1 LVDQGARRL
10 RGGRTLSDGLRATR
24 PRAKDIGGS
33 DMIDAHHHFWWTG
46 RHAYS
51 WPEQVGD
58 RFARDFT
65 PDDLRPELARAGV
78 KGTVLIQVLH
88 QVGGE
93 TEECLDLSK
102 EVDFV
107 RGVVGWLPL
116 ADPDAT
122 SRAIE
127 RLSARGGKL
136 VGVRHL
142 ISNEPDPRWLLQD
155 GVLESL
161 KLLAAAKLA
170 FDAIPVNTAQFESV
184 LEVAGRLPELKMVI
198 NHLGRPPLP
207 EQGWEP
213 WATQVARAAE
223 HRNVSMKLSIGL
235 DIIMRWRWSTDA
247 VRRYSDHVLDL
258 FSPDRVMA
266 ASNWPVILL
275 GASYAETWSG
285 ITELVAEL
293 SADERR
299 AVLGGTAKR
308 IYGL

>member
-1 LVDQGARRL
+1 
-10 RGGRTLSDGLRATR
+10 
-24 PRAKDIGGS
+24 
-33 DMIDAHHHFWWTG
+33 MIDSHHHFWWTG
-46 RHAYS
+46 RHTYA
-51 WPEQVGD
+51 WPDLVGD

-65 PDDLRPELARAGV
+65 PDDLRPELARCGI

-93 TEECLDLSK
+93 TEECLDLCK

-122 SRAIE
+122 SNALA
-127 RLSARGGKL
+127 RLDARGGKL

-142 ISNEPDPRWLLQD
+142 ISNEPDPRWLLQG

-170 FDAIPVNTAQFESV
+170 FDAIPVNAAQFESV
-184 LEVAGRLPELKMVI
+184 LEVAQRLPELKIVI
-198 NHLGRPPLP
+198 NHLGRPPIP

-213 WATQVARAAE
+213 WATQIARAAE
-223 HRNVSMKLSIGL
+223 HRNTSVKLSVGL
-235 DIIMRWRWSTDA
+235 DVIMRWRWSTDA
-247 VRRYSDHVLDL
+247 LRRYSDHVLDL
-258 FSPDRVMA
+258 FSPHRVMA

-275 GASYAETWSG
+275 GASYEETWKG
-285 ITELVAEL
+285 ITDLVAEL
-293 SADERR
+293 SADERK
-299 AVLGGTAKR
+299 AVMGGTAKQ

>member
-1 LVDQGARRL
+1 
-10 RGGRTLSDGLRATR
+10 
-24 PRAKDIGGS
+24 
-33 DMIDAHHHFWWTG
+33 MIDAHHHFWWTG
-46 RHAYS
+46 RHTYT

-65 PDDLRPELARAGV
+65 PDDLRGELARCGV
-78 KGTVLIQVLH
+78 KGTVLVQVLH

-93 TEECLDLSK
+93 TEECLDLSN

-122 SRAIE
+122 AQALE
-127 RLSARGGKL
+127 RLGGRGGKL

-155 GVLESL
+155 GVIESL

-170 FDAIPVNTAQFESV
+170 FDAIPVTAAQFESV
-184 LEVAGRLPELKMVI
+184 LDVAERLPELKLVL
-198 NHLGRPPLP
+198 NHLGRPPIP

-213 WATQVARAAE
+213 WATQIARAAE
-223 HRNVSMKLSIGL
+223 HRNVSIKLSIGL
-235 DIIMRWRWSTDA
+235 DIIMRWRWSTEA
-247 VRRYSDHVLDL
+247 IRPYSDHVLDL
-258 FSPDRVMA
+258 FSSNRVMA

-275 GASYAETWSG
+275 GASYEEAWNG
-285 ITELVAEL
+285 ITELLTGL
-293 SADERR
+293 SADERH
-299 AVLGGTAKR
+299 AVLGGSARR
-308 IYGL
+308 IYGLS

>member
-1 LVDQGARRL
+1 MDQ
-10 RGGRTLSDGLRATR
+10 
-24 PRAKDIGGS
+24 
-33 DMIDAHHHFWWTG
+33 DMIDAHHHFWWSG
-46 RHAYS
+46 RHAYT
-51 WPEQVGD
+51 WPDPVGD

-102 EVDFV
+102 EIDFV

-127 RLSARGGKL
+127 RLKARGGKL

-142 ISNEPDPRWLLQD
+142 ISNEPDPRWMLQD

-161 KLLAAAKLA
+161 KLLAAAKLV
-170 FDAIPVNTAQFESV
+170 FDAIPINTAQFESV
-184 LEVAGRLPELKMVI
+184 REVARRLPELKIVI

-213 WATQVARAAE
+213 WATLIARAAE
-223 HRNVSMKLSIGL
+223 YRNTAMKLSIGL
-235 DIIMRWRWSTDA
+235 DIIMRWRWSTEA

-285 ITELVAEL
+285 LTDLVAEL
-293 SADERR
+293 SPDERR
-299 AVLGGTAKR
+299 AVLGATAKR

>member
-1 LVDQGARRL
+1 
-10 RGGRTLSDGLRATR
+10 
-24 PRAKDIGGS
+24 
-33 DMIDAHHHFWWTG
+33 MIDSHHHFWWTG
-46 RHAYS
+46 RHTYT
-51 WPEQVGD
+51 WPNMVGD

-65 PDDLRPELARAGV
+65 PDDLRPELERCGI
-78 KGTVLIQVLH
+78 KGTVLVQVLH

-93 TEECLDLSK
+93 TEECLDLCK

-116 ADPDAT
+116 SDPDAT
-122 SRAIE
+122 ARALE
-127 RLSARGGKL
+127 RLRARGGKL

-142 ISNEPDPRWLLQD
+142 ISNESDPRWLLQS

-170 FDAIPVNTAQFESV
+170 FDAIPVTAAQFESV
-184 LEVAGRLPELKMVI
+184 LEVAQQLPELRIVM
-198 NHLGRPPLP
+198 NHLGRPPIP

-213 WATQVARAAE
+213 WATQIARAAE
-223 HRNVSMKLSIGL
+223 HRNMSIKLSIGL
-235 DIIMRWRWSTDA
+235 DIIMRWRWSTDE

-275 GASYAETWSG
+275 GASYAETWNG
-285 ITELVAEL
+285 VTDLVVGL

-299 AVLGGTAKR
+299 AVLGSTAKR

>member
-1 LVDQGARRL
+1 
-10 RGGRTLSDGLRATR
+10 
-24 PRAKDIGGS
+24 
-33 DMIDAHHHFWWTG
+33 
-46 RHAYS
+46 
-51 WPEQVGD
+51 
-58 RFARDFT
+58 
-65 PDDLRPELARAGV
+65 
-78 KGTVLIQVLH
+78 VLIQVLH

-102 EVDFV
+102 EIDFV

-127 RLSARGGKL
+127 RLKARDGKL

-161 KLLAAAKLA
+161 KLLAAAKLV
-170 FDAIPVNTAQFESV
+170 FDAIPINTAQFESV
-184 LEVAGRLPELKMVI
+184 LEVARRLPELKIVI

-213 WATQVARAAE
+213 WATLIARAAE
-223 HRNVSMKLSIGL
+223 YRNTSMKLSIGL

-285 ITELVAEL
+285 LTDLVAEL
-293 SADERR
+293 SPDERR
-299 AVLGGTAKR
+299 AVLGATAKR

>member
-1 LVDQGARRL
+1 
-10 RGGRTLSDGLRATR
+10 
-24 PRAKDIGGS
+24 
-33 DMIDAHHHFWWTG
+33 MIDAHHHFWWTG
-46 RHAYS
+46 RHTYT

-65 PDDLRPELARAGV
+65 PDDLRPELARCGI
-78 KGTVLIQVLH
+78 KGTVLVQVLH

-93 TEECLDLSK
+93 TEECLDLSN

-122 SRAIE
+122 AQALE
-127 RLSARGGKL
+127 RLRTRGGKL

-155 GVLESL
+155 GVIESL

-170 FDAIPVNTAQFESV
+170 FDAIPVTAAQFESV
-184 LEVAGRLPELKMVI
+184 LDVAQRLPELKLVL
-198 NHLGRPPLP
+198 NHLGRPPIP

-213 WATQVARAAE
+213 WATQIARAAE
-223 HRNVSMKLSIGL
+223 HRNVSIKLSIGL

-247 VRRYSDHVLDL
+247 IRPYSDHVLDL
-258 FSPDRVMA
+258 FSSNRVMA

-275 GASYAETWSG
+275 GASYEEAWNG
-285 ITELVAEL
+285 ITELLTGL
-293 SADERR
+293 SADERH
-299 AVLGGTAKR
+299 AVLGASAKR
-308 IYGL
+308 IYGLS